1 MELELSKFRI
11 HEKEIGSA
19 QTTLGERVTEEVM
32 RIGEDG
38 RIQIRYP
45 GFWGTGKWSLNFQS
59 FASERKKMNQHK
71 PHSENESQ
79 SKEERKR
86 RNMDRGSNEDR
97 RRREDPDSVSRFWKT
112 EKCNLNFQ
120 NFEPSER
127 NRISTNNTRGTSR
140 KARRSEA
147 SIDTSG

>member
-45 GFWGTGKWSLNFQS
+45 GFGGQKSGT
-59 FASERKKMNQHK
+59 
-71 PHSENESQ
+71 
-79 SKEERKR
+79 
-86 RNMDRGSNEDR
+86 
-97 RRREDPDSVSRFWKT
+97 
-112 EKCNLNFQ
+112 
-120 NFEPSER
+120 
-127 NRISTNNTRGTSR
+127 
-140 KARRSEA
+140 
-147 SIDTSG
+147 